1 MAMSDIVHTL
11 ALAAMRIAN
20 APADFVPPDAVMAE
34 LVSIRLSGAASA
46 ESIAAIKKSAVK
58 KGWADIVVTQ
68 AQSFQMVSGDRP
80 VATLVTGEATLAPN
94 VPGCFAA
101 VVQGNRVALV
111 PTIGQGEYETTS
123 CDKPVAVGILSPTES
138 VSIGAIF
145 KSYSPNAESLEPVAL
160 RWDASANTL
169 TIDAAQSRKASLA
182 GAQSIADMRRAI
194 K

>member
-1 MAMSDIVHTL
+1 MTDIVYTL
-11 ALAAMRIAN
+11 ALSAVRIAS

-34 LVSIRLSGAASA
+34 PAGLLLSGAASA
-46 ESIAAIKKSAVK
+46 ESIAATKRSAAQ
-58 KGWADIVVTQ
+58 KGWTDIVVTQ
-68 AQSFQMVSGDRP
+68 AQSFQIVSGDRR

-101 VVQGNRVALV
+101 VVQGNGVALV

-123 CDKPVAVGILSPTES
+123 CDKPVAIGILSPTEP

-145 KSYSPNAESLEPVAL
+145 KSYSPNAEGLEPVAL

-169 TIDAAQSRKASLA
+169 SIDAAQSRKASLA
-182 GAQSIADMRRAI
+182 GAQSIADMRRAV